1 MRLLKLAVQLVLLAL
16 RVNERQDRHL
26 VRWQRHHMYML
37 PLSESAIV
45 KVYGLVL
52 EPSLL
57 LFEPVCIVLL
67 VARRFLALLRLA
79 TIFVAVGAS

>member
-37 PLSESAIV
+37 PLSECAIV
-45 KVYGLVL
+45 KVNGLVL

-57 LFEPVCIVLL
+57 LFEPIRIVLL
-67 VARRFLALLRLA
+67 VARRFLALFGLPA
-79 TIFVAVGAS
+79 IFVAVGAT